1 VKALKK
7 LNLIEIN
14 LEMSFNKVSQSKSK
28 MESIKTNFLLS
39 SSKFLLMKQKLKNLL
54 KIHSM
59 IKDKLLKWYNLF
71 QQTKKLK
78 SANKYSLLWNNLVNI
93 RNEVHSWSATGS
105 ANNIKEFKKRNLL
118 INEILLQK
126 SKDKLNKLQN
136 NVEKQINNIFL
147 ERKENFL
154 DLYEYFMLN
163 PSHSVDKFMDLLE
176 SVYKKTIF
184 NIIKGTLVSFTD
196 ESKSF
201 LSQDVNRIRD
211 IARLKFDENKF
222 IQGMNQLVKN
232 LSKICQ
238 SYQIVIDLSKGNT
251 QLNSKII
258 SKNNTFYEK
267 LEKKYSKVLQ
277 CFSNLIREL
286 NYKNMMY
293 LVIYNCLFSELI
305 KFYFKV
311 DYSKYLVMQSK
322 TQVLESIKFR
332 NIQNIKKVGILLGG
346 DNWKRA
352 ALQDYNEFFSQS
364 KLQEKMPFFVRNYL
378 TIFNDCSLY
387 VNKNNIKEVFN
398 KYIDVFVVTTV
409 DKSYHRSSTYS
420 NSLPE
425 NIYSNLNISNF
436 SNLSS
441 SQTKAIQNYNL
452 FSISEDINI
461 KIEILS
467 KSLNNK
473 TIILSSSTITMIKYL
488 VDLIVDLAF
497 FDSLTY
503 EIFLQIF
510 NLVDYYML
518 ASLNMFTD
526 KKYFVQLFE
535 DINLEETKKKS
546 KYEQSVELILFQKR
560 FSNLRKYLNSTKKS
574 LEVLFEVEI
583 DLIKSNYD
591 NNENYESGEFYLP
604 KQNSQIIINDNN
616 IYSCM
621 IESIIL
627 YESMV
632 SVKKILKRLTHFTKK
647 IELEFQS
654 KLITDYIKNYDR
666 VLDEIKIFIYKPICQ
681 NIFKTDPIMNKINNY
696 KWDPK
701 ESDNEFE
708 FSEANPFIDNLFQEI
723 CEKYDKLYLLS
734 AGSLT
739 EKSQLRFLDA
749 IIFHIIEKLLEAFS
763 KIKKCNSCGRSIM
776 LKDIKFLKSKIEQ
789 KFGRE

>member
-1 VKALKK
+1 MKALKK

-14 LEMSFNKVSQSKSK
+14 LDMSFNKVSESKRK
-28 MESIKTNFLLS
+28 MESIKQNFLLS

-54 KIHSM
+54 KIHSI
-59 IKDKLLKWYNLF
+59 IKEKLLKWYNLF
-71 QQTKKLK
+71 KQIKKLK
-78 SANKYSLLWNNLVNI
+78 LGNKYSLLWNNLVNI
-93 RNEVHSWSATGS
+93 RNEVHSWSTSGS
-105 ANNIKEFKKRNLL
+105 GNYTKEFKKRNLL
-118 INEILLQK
+118 INQVLLQK
-126 SKDKLNKLQN
+126 SKDKINKLQN

-184 NIIKGTLVSFTD
+184 NIIKGTLVSFT
-196 ESKSF
+196 EETKSF

-222 IQGMNQLVKN
+222 VQGMNQLVKN

-238 SYQIVIDLSKGNT
+238 SYQIVIDLSNGNS

-277 CFSNLIREL
+277 CFNNLIREL

-311 DYSKYLVMQSK
+311 DYSKYLAMQSK
-322 TQVLESIKFR
+322 TQVLESIKFK

-364 KLQEKMPFFVRNYL
+364 KLQEKMPFFVRKYL
-378 TIFNDCSLY
+378 TIFNDCSIF

-398 KYIDVFVVTTV
+398 KYIEVFVITTV

-420 NSLPE
+420 NSISE
-425 NIYSNLNISNF
+425 NIYSNLNISNL
-436 SNLSS
+436 NT
-441 SQTKAIQNYNL
+441 SQTKVVQNYNL
-452 FSISEDINI
+452 YSITEDINI

-488 VDLIVDLAF
+488 VDLIADLAF
-497 FDSLTY
+497 FESLTY

-510 NLVDYYML
+510 NLVDYYIL

-526 KKYFVQLFE
+526 KKYLVQLFE
-535 DINLEETKKKS
+535 EINLEETKKKS
-546 KYEQSVELILFQKR
+546 RYEQNVELILFQKR
-560 FSNLRKYLNSTKKS
+560 FSSLRKYLNSTKKN

-583 DLIKSNYD
+583 DLVKSNYE

-632 SVKKILKRLTHFTKK
+632 TVKKILKRLTHFTKK

-654 KLITDYIKNYDR
+654 KLVTDCIKNYDR

-681 NIFKTDPIMNKINNY
+681 NIFKVDPILNKINNY

-701 ESDNEFE
+701 ETDNDFE

-749 IIFHIIEKLLEAFS
+749 IIIHMIEKLLEAFS

-776 LKDIKFLKSKIEQ
+776 LKDIKFFKSKIEQ